1 MYILMQKEGYVL
13 TVFLWIVMP
22 LVKDQSRYA
31 KSDCKIN
38 HGERLKANQ
47 RIGQA
52 DVPCMM
58 RISASHETTVMPEQ
72 SRGLVS
78 I

>member
-13 TVFLWIVMP
+13 IVFLLILMP

-38 HGERLKANQ
+38 HGARLKTNQ
-47 RIGQA
+47 RKGQA
-52 DVPCMM
+52 NVPCMM

-72 SRGLVS
+72 SRGLLS